1 VELLLA
7 LGANPNVIDF
17 STLTE
22 SGTPLDYALSVGSYE
37 CALLMRKFGGFDAK
51 ELIMKSTAT
60 IAKFWRKH
68 KRTTKPQHGKPMKEY
83 HRGPLMRR
91 LSHVPS
97 AEPIIEVMHDSLE
110 FSQIEPEKESNAV
123 ADKQPKVVQNATNLN
138 RRHSTAG
145 LILRRKSSF
154 LESSDILSDKI
165 HSATKIQ
172 KAWRRYCIKIETK
185 YLIQVMGPEEASQMI
200 ARIMV
205 KEREQESKR
214 QMFDRAR
221 RKSRKF
227 SDASKILYEFP
238 SKANVDSRRSSFSFG
253 RTDTNGLIPMISS
266 DEASEYGTAR
276 RNSIMADFGRTESKL
291 LTKNK
296 SFISY
301 VESEN
306 SSIAASSFLSPGNTF
321 GAEKPLSRA
330 PTVFKMTMSED
341 ELEYL
346 AQERER
352 NEQEY
357 SSKM

>member
-1 VELLLA
+1 
-7 LGANPNVIDF
+7 
-17 STLTE
+17 
-22 SGTPLDYALSVGSYE
+22 
-37 CALLMRKFGGFDAK
+37 
-51 ELIMKSTAT
+51 
-60 IAKFWRKH
+60 
-68 KRTTKPQHGKPMKEY
+68 
-83 HRGPLMRR
+83 
-91 LSHVPS
+91 
-97 AEPIIEVMHDSLE
+97 
-110 FSQIEPEKESNAV
+110 
-123 ADKQPKVVQNATNLN
+123 
-138 RRHSTAG
+138 
-145 LILRRKSSF
+145 
-154 LESSDILSDKI
+154 
-165 HSATKIQ
+165 
-172 KAWRRYCIKIETK
+172 
-185 YLIQVMGPEEASQMI
+185 MI

-214 QMFDRAR
+214 QIHDRAR

-227 SDASKILYEFP
+227 SDASKLLYEFP

-253 RTDTNGLIPMISS
+253 RTDTNGLIPIISS
-266 DEASEYGTAR
+266 DEASEYGATR

-306 SSIAASSFLSPGNTF
+306 SSIASSLLSPGNTF
-321 GAEKPLSRA
+321 GSEKPLSRA

-357 SSKM
+357 SSNFKM